1 MVKYMYIVYTNWASL
16 DYSKWDWEPMLKQW
30 RGLMEEYG
38 IQLIGRG
45 YPAGMYDDWVAV
57 YLSDIE
63 PTIFS
68 EFINKSMTFNGKRV
82 GRTSTTVV
90 VSQD

>member
-1 MVKYMYIVYTNWASL
+1 MYIVYTKWASL

-30 RGLMEEYG
+30 RKLMEEYG

-45 YPAGMYDDWVAV
+45 YPAGMYDDWVVV
-57 YLSDIE
+57 YLSDVE
-63 PTIFS
+63 PTKFS
-68 EFINKSMTFNGKRV
+68 EFLTKSMTFNGKRV

-90 VSQD
+90 ISQD

>member
-1 MVKYMYIVYTNWASL
+1 MVKYMYIVYTNWAT
-16 DYSKWDWEPMLKQW
+16 DTHITEPILEQW
-30 RGLMEEYG
+30 RKLMDEYK

-45 YPAGMYDDWVAV
+45 YPAGTYDDWVAV

-63 PTIFS
+63 PTNFS
-68 EFINKSMTFNGKRV
+68 QFLTRSNRFNGKRL
-82 GRTSTTVV
+82 GKTKTTVV

>member
-1 MVKYMYIVYTNWASL
+1 MVKYMYIVYTKWASL
-16 DYSKWDWEPMLKQW
+16 DYSKWDWEPLLKQW
-30 RGLMEEYG
+30 RELMEEYV

-63 PTIFS
+63 PTGFN
-68 EFINKSMTFNGKRV
+68 EFLGKSMTFDGKRL

>member
-1 MVKYMYIVYTNWASL
+1 MVKYMYIVYTKWASL
-16 DYSKWDWEPMLKQW
+16 DYSNWDWEPMLKQW
-30 RGLMEEYG
+30 RELMQEYG

-68 EFINKSMTFNGKRV
+68 EFLTRSTTFNGKRMC
-82 GRTSTTVV
+82 RTSTTVV
-90 VSQD
+90 ISLD

>member
-1 MVKYMYIVYTNWASL
+1 MVKYMYIVYTKWASL

-30 RGLMEEYG
+30 RGLMAEYG

-45 YPAGMYDDWVAV
+45 YPAGIYDDWVAV

-68 EFINKSMTFNGKRV
+68 EFLTKSMTFNGKRV

>member
-1 MVKYMYIVYTNWASL
+1 
-16 DYSKWDWEPMLKQW
+16 MLKQW
-30 RGLMEEYG
+30 RELMEEYG

-45 YPAGMYDDWVAV
+45 FPAGVYDDWVAV

-63 PTIFS
+63 PTKFS
-68 EFINKSMTFNGKRV
+68 EFLGKSNTFNGQKLA
-82 GRTSTTVV
+82 RTKTTVV

>member
-1 MVKYMYIVYTNWASL
+1 MVKYMYIVYTKWASL

-68 EFINKSMTFNGKRV
+68 EFLTKSMTFNGKRV